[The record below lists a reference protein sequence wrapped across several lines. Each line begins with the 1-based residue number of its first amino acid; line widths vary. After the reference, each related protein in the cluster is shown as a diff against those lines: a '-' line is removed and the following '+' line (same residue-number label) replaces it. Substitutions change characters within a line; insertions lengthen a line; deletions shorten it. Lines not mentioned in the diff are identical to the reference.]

1 MAETKKTTV
10 TKEKATEQGA
20 KCSATEQGAK
30 FSKAGLI
37 ASGEF
42 KAVEQDILAAI
53 LPDEQK
59 TVKEAKDI
67 LNKYKKGEVK

>member
-10 TKEKATEQGA
+10 AKEKATE
-20 KCSATEQGAK
+20 KVAK

-42 KAVEQDILAAI
+42 SAVEQDILTAI
-53 LPDEQK
+53 LPNEQK
-59 TVKEAKDI
+59 SVKEAKDI
-67 LNKYKKGEVK
+67 LNKYKKGAIK

>member
-1 MAETKKTTV
+1 MTETKKITV
-10 TKEKATEQGA
+10 AKEKATE
-20 KCSATEQGAK
+20 KVAK

-42 KAVEQDILAAI
+42 KAVEQDILTAI
-53 LPDEQK
+53 LPNEQT

>member
-1 MAETKKTTV
+1 MTETKKTTV
-10 TKEKATEQGA
+10 AKEKATERG
-20 KCSATEQGAK
+20 TK

-42 KAVEQDILAAI
+42 NAVEQDILTAI

-67 LNKYKKGEVK
+67 LNKYKKGAIK

>member
-10 TKEKATEQGA
+10 AKEKATERG
-20 KCSATEQGAK
+20 TK

-37 ASGEF
+37 SSGEF
-42 KAVEQDILAAI
+42 KAVEQDILTAI

>member
-10 TKEKATEQGA
+10 AKEKATERV
-20 KCSATEQGAK
+20 AK

-67 LNKYKKGEVK
+67 LNKYKKGAIK

>member
-1 MAETKKTTV
+1 MTETKKTTV
-10 TKEKATEQGA
+10 TKEKAPE
-20 KCSATEQGAK
+20 KEAK

-42 KAVEQDILAAI
+42 KAVEKDILAAI
-53 LPDEQK
+53 LPNEQK

>member
-10 TKEKATEQGA
+10 TKEK
-20 KCSATEQGAK
+20 ATEQGAK

>member
-1 MAETKKTTV
+1 MAETKRTTV
-10 TKEKATEQGA
+10 TKEKATE
-20 KCSATEQGAK
+20 KVAK

-42 KAVEQDILAAI
+42 TAVEQDILTAI

-67 LNKYKKGEVK
+67 LNNYKKGEVK

>member
-1 MAETKKTTV
+1 MTETKKTTV
-10 TKEKATEQGA
+10 TKEKATEQV
-20 KCSATEQGAK
+20 AK

-42 KAVEQDILAAI
+42 TAVDQDILTAI

>member
-1 MAETKKTTV
+1 MAETKKTTAQ
-10 TKEKATEQGA
+10 KEKATNQ
-20 KCSATEQGAK
+20 SPK

-42 KAVEQDILAAI
+42 TAVEQDILTAI

>member
-1 MAETKKTTV
+1 MAETKKTAV
-10 TKEKATEQGA
+10 SKEKTTG
-20 KCSATEQGAK
+20 QGAK

-42 KAVEQDILAAI
+42 TAIEQDILNAI